1 MKTADQIRDMLL
13 ERLALCL
20 RVPSMCGG
28 ELGILNLMEY
38 LCFIDDREDEWR
50 AERRK
55 LSESGAFGSTGIH
68 GGFWAVTRQKERDE
82 SQPASVYALIAFE
95 MGYLNADSFDRI
107 LTRDEFDRLLTEFDD
122 AFFQKK
128 WTNVDVIAKFGVPS
142 MRWGTNDNYPCFLLY
157 IDDSQPS
164 RFCYFDCWAGF
175 FKDDSGCMV
184 PKKFGPLPILR
195 NVRVPSDSFAA
206 QFRFTDFGKQLM
218 SGSLGPDR

>member
-1 MKTADQIRDMLL
+1 MTTANQIRDMLL
-13 ERLALCL
+13 ERLALCM

-38 LCFIDDREDEWR
+38 LSFIDDREDEWR

-55 LSESGAFGSTGIH
+55 LSESGAFGPTGIH
-68 GGFWAVTRQKERDE
+68 GGFWAATRQNERDE

-128 WTNVDVIAKFGVPS
+128 WTNVDVIAGRV
-142 MRWGTNDNYPCFLLY
+142 GAHTT
-157 IDDSQPS
+157 
-164 RFCYFDCWAGF
+164 
-175 FKDDSGCMV
+175 DSGS
-184 PKKFGPLPILR
+184 PGGPGLNEPGFEATVRRVARSPVVQVQVLHNHIIHGALQLRGHLGLRAFKRRILR
-195 NVRVPSDSFAA
+195 AERPEWYAGE
-206 QFRFTDFGKQLM
+206 T
-218 SGSLGPDR
+218 